1 MLDRAKATPPKL
13 EEEKLEI
20 GGQQAFGEQMQ
31 KDARSI
37 TCNTQAIQESTQQAM
52 SKAKLDAKRT
62 KHPSSGCTSRL

>member
-37 TCNTQAIQESTQQAM
+37 TCNTQAIQEST
-52 SKAKLDAKRT
+52 
-62 KHPSSGCTSRL
+62 